1 MKRHVAALILFLFA
15 ACTGQGLFG
24 QEHGANSSSALHV
37 TAEDLLTK
45 PVGENWPS
53 YNGDYT
59 GRRYSSLREINRSNV
74 AQLRAAWVFHP
85 GNSQRLEATPVVI
98 RGVMYVTSANDVFA
112 LDASTGRTV
121 WHYSRPVSSGL
132 LDDAAA
138 HKSRGVAVWEQFV
151 YSETD
156 DAHLLCLDARSGN
169 LLWDVQYADKVKQY
183 GATSA
188 PLVVKD
194 EVIVGTSGGDS
205 GVRGF
210 VAAYDAKKGTLKWRL
225 WTIPGPGEFGSASWP
240 GDLYLHGGATTWMPG
255 TYDPEL
261 DTVYWTTSNAAPD
274 FDGSSRPGDD
284 LYTACVLAIDPN
296 TGKLKW
302 YFQFTPHDVYD
313 YDANETPVLVD
324 RDENGAVRHLL
335 LQADRNGFFYVLDRT
350 DGKFLRATPFVE
362 KLTWATGIDSSG
374 RPLLSGLIPTKEGT
388 HICPG
393 IVGATNWFS
402 PSYNPNTGL
411 FYVMALENCNLYF
424 AKPKPFTQGET
435 FYGTGTKHP
444 VGEDSRKILLAL
456 SPSDG
461 KKVWQYPQA
470 GHGNSW
476 GGTLTTAGGLVF
488 FADDAESFEAVDA
501 ETGKPLWHFNTGQSF
516 VASPMTYSVEGVQYV
531 AISAGSDVF
540 SFALPH

>member
-1 MKRHVAALILFLFA
+1 MKRNAAAITLFLLA
-15 ACTGQGLFG
+15 ACTQWLTA
-24 QEHGANSSSALHV
+24 QEVRSPGRSALQV
-37 TAEDLLTK
+37 KAEDLLTR
-45 PVGENWPS
+45 PVGENWLT

-59 GRRYSSLREINRSNV
+59 GRRFSSLREISKANV
-74 AQLRAAWVFHP
+74 GQLRAAWVFHP

-112 LDASTGRTV
+112 LDARTGLSL
-121 WHYSRPVSSGL
+121 WHYSRPLSSGL

-138 HKSRGVAVWEQFV
+138 HKNRGVAVWENFV

-169 LLWDVQYADKVKQY
+169 LIWNVQYADKVKHY

-188 PLVVKD
+188 PLVIKD
-194 EVIVGTSGGDS
+194 EIVVGTSGGDS

-210 VAAYDAKKGTLKWRL
+210 VAAYEAATGKPRWRL
-225 WTIPGPGEFGSASWP
+225 WTIPGPGEFGSTSWP
-240 GDLYLHGGATTWMPG
+240 GDSYLHGGATTWMPG

-261 DTVYWTTSNAAPD
+261 DTLYWTTSNAAPD
-274 FDGSSRPGDD
+274 FVGDSRPGDD
-284 LYTACVLAIDPN
+284 LYTACVLAIDAN

-324 RDENGAVRHLL
+324 VEENGTARHLL
-335 LQADRNGFFYVLDRT
+335 LQANRNGFFYILDRT
-350 DGKFLRATPFVE
+350 NGKFLRATSFVE
-362 KLTWATGIDSSG
+362 KLNWATGIDASG
-374 RPLLSGLIPTKEGT
+374 RPVLSDRVPTKEGT
-388 HICPG
+388 YICPG

-402 PSYNPNTGL
+402 PSYNPNTRL
-411 FYVMALENCNLYF
+411 FYVVALESCTLYF
-424 AKPKPFTQGET
+424 AKSKPFTPGET
-435 FYGTGTKHP
+435 YYGTGTTFP
-444 VGEDSRKILLAL
+444 SGEHSQKVLLAL
-456 SPSDG
+456 SVSDG
-461 KKVWQYPQA
+461 KEAWRYPQA
-470 GHGNSW
+470 GRGNSW

-488 FADDAESFEAVDA
+488 FADDADSLEAVDA
-501 ETGKPLWHFNTGQSF
+501 ETGHALWHFNTGQSF
-516 VASPMTYSVEGVQYV
+516 SASPMTYAVDGVQYV